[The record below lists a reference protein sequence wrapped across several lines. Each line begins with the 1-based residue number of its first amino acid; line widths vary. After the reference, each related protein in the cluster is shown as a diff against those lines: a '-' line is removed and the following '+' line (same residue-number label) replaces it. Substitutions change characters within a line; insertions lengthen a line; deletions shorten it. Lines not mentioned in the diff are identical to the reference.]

1 MKLLSENIIKDI
13 RKELIMV
20 KKESN
25 VRIYVETLGGLTI
38 TIGDKS
44 ISNHSQQSKKP
55 WMLLA
60 YLIAFR
66 NKDIST
72 TELIDVF
79 WGEDG
84 GTNPSSALKTL
95 LFRVRKLLEP
105 LGIPTH
111 TLIVHQQGS
120 YAWTK
125 ELVTEVDT
133 DRFDLLCR
141 TAFSKETNSHQCKK
155 AAIEAFALYKG
166 DFLPQYSWENWVM
179 PINTCYHNLYIKMT
193 HLLLDLYLAE
203 SAYQQIVSICR
214 QAVTVEPYDE
224 NFHYYLIHALYSMGN
239 AHAALEHYTHM
250 TNMFYNEFAITPSDK
265 LKELYKVIQSK
276 ERQTVTDLTTIQ
288 NEFQKDSSRTGAFF
302 CEYAVFK
309 DIYLLESRAL
319 ARTGDSLYLCLITV
333 SGANS
338 GVLRPALLSRVM
350 KELLESIHS
359 SLRRGDVC
367 SRFSTNQYILLLPSA
382 SYENGEKV
390 LQRILQAVGAAHSHK
405 GVEMAYALQAVIP
418 SPENRTSQKER

>member
-1 MKLLSENIIKDI
+1 MG
-13 RKELIMV
+13 

-38 TIGDKS
+38 TVGDKS

-66 NKDIST
+66 SKNIST

-79 WGEDG
+79 WGEDSG
-84 GTNPSSALKTL
+84 ANPASALKTL

-105 LGIPTH
+105 LGIPTQ

-125 ELVTEVDT
+125 EVETEVDT
-133 DRFDLLCR
+133 DLFDLLCR
-141 TAFSKETNSHQCKK
+141 TVFSKNTSPKLCKK
-155 AAIEAFALYKG
+155 AAMDAFSLYKG
-166 DFLPQYSWENWVM
+166 DFLPQYSWENWVV
-179 PINTCYHNLYIKMT
+179 PINTCYHNLYIKTT
-193 HLLLDLYLAE
+193 HLLLELCFGE
-203 SAYQQIVSICR
+203 SAYQQVVSICR
-214 QAVTVEPYDE
+214 QAITVEPFDE
-224 NFHYYLIHALYSMGN
+224 DFHYFLIHSLYSMGN
-239 AHAALEHYTHM
+239 AHAALEHYTRM
-250 TNMFYNEFAITPSDK
+250 TDMFYNEFAITPSDK
-265 LKELYKVIQSK
+265 LKELYKIIQSK
-276 ERQTVTDLTTIQ
+276 ERQTVMDLTTIQ

-333 SGANS
+333 TGANS
-338 GVLRPALLSRVM
+338 GVLRPALLTRVM

-367 SRFSTNQYILLLPSA
+367 SRYSTNQYILLLPSA
-382 SYENGEKV
+382 TYENGEKV
-390 LQRILQAVGAAHSHK
+390 LQRILQAAGAAHSHK
-405 GVEMAYALQAVIP
+405 GVEMAYSLQAVIP
-418 SPENRTSQKER
+418 SPENRPSQKER